1 MHILWKEQFEKASCR
16 TTTFEPWDERYRC
29 PFDDCLEPNLDML
42 TRNAHIV
49 DVHFTRQQENRD
61 IGTRER
67 PFAHGIGL
75 SAESRPRSSCPSP
88 KESQHLCRAKPGPFR
103 KTEERLN
110 KVDISLKSLSSAV
123 TMEFR
128 NHLEQDI
135 FRFKEKYLKLDDP
148 VLEVTLY
155 GAEGALY
162 NAWIAED
169 WPEEDDS
176 VGLKGLRGKVLECCD
191 AAEHDLLGVVMR
203 ERRSMR
209 MGRL

>member
-1 MHILWKEQFEKASCR
+1 
-16 TTTFEPWDERYRC
+16 
-29 PFDDCLEPNLDML
+29 ML

-49 DVHFTRQQENRD
+49 DVHSTRQQENRD

-103 KTEERLN
+103 KTEERLD